1 MRIPSPLSS
10 VVLMAAL
17 SLPALAA
24 AGVSGVKTVVIFAVD
39 GLGANVLR
47 SGMPPIFRSFQ
58 REGAFSLKGR
68 GVMPTLTFPNF
79 ASMLSGAGPEQHG
92 VTSNEWRPDHFDVS
106 PSCQG
111 AGNAFPTIFGVLRR
125 QRPHSRLAMFFDGDG
140 FPFIVE
146 PGVPDKTG
154 AGAGP
159 DATLAMALDYI
170 TASRPTLVFL
180 HVDLMDHAGHTEG
193 FESPAYAKALVHCD
207 ELLAALMKRLA
218 DTGMLSSTIVLIT
231 SDHGGVGKKH
241 GGTSMTELEI
251 PWLIRG
257 PGVIAGKEIQSP
269 LNTFDTASTIAY
281 IFGLQQPSC
290 WISKPVVEAFTSTRA
305 KPAGR

>member
-1 MRIPSPLSS
+1 MRIPSALSA
-10 VVLMAAL
+10 VAVIAAL
-17 SLPALAA
+17 SLPGLAA
-24 AGVSGVKTVVIFAVD
+24 EGVAGVKTVIIFAVD

-47 SGMPPIFRSFQ
+47 SGMPPTFRSFQ
-58 REGAFSLKGR
+58 REGAFSLKAR

-92 VTSNEWRPDHFDVS
+92 VTSNEWRPDHFDVA

-111 AGNAFPTIFGVLRR
+111 AGGAFPTIFGILRQ
-125 QRPHSRLAMFFDGDG
+125 QRPQAKLAMFFDGEG

-146 PGVPDKTG
+146 HGAADKTG
-154 AGAGP
+154 AAAGP

-170 TASRPTLVFL
+170 GDARPTLVFL
-180 HVDLMDHAGHTEG
+180 HLDLMDHAGHTEG
-193 FESPAYAKALVHCD
+193 FESPAYANALLHCD
-207 ELLAALMKRLA
+207 ELLAALLKKLR
-218 DTGMLSSTIVLIT
+218 DTGMLSSSIVLIT

-251 PWLIRG
+251 PWIIRG
-257 PGVIAGKEIQSP
+257 PGVVAGKEIQSP

-281 IFGLQQPSC
+281 VFGVQQPSC
-290 WISKPVVEAFTSTRA
+290 WISKPVLEAFT
-305 KPAGR
+305 GR